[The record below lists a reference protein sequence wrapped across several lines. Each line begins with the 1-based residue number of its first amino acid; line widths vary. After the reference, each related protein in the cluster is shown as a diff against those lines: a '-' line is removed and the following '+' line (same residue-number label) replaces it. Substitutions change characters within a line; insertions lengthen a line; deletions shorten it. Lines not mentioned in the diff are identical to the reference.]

1 MHVHV
6 IPFILVIT
14 SIYPLGVGQYGSE
27 GLCSHQIKT
36 PASNGLLR
44 LVQWVWS
51 GLLNHIPLARN
62 VGGARH

>member
-27 GLCSHQIKT
+27 GCVPI
-36 PASNGLLR
+36 R
-44 LVQWVWS
+44 
-51 GLLNHIPLARN
+51 
-62 VGGARH
+62 